1 MSSPTVTC
9 EDGTYTF
16 TLFRT
21 ESPGDLSLKEEK
33 WVFTNHHI
41 SVYGFYNYQ
50 LEDGEREKVKGP
62 FSADGRLYYILA
74 EPLDGSKAVYIW
86 LENGEHAA
94 ALRHKMWILQRQ
106 ADGW

>member
-9 EDGTYTF
+9 EKGTYTF

-21 ESPGDLSLKEEK
+21 DEASPVNLKEEK
-33 WVFTNHHI
+33 WVFENHHI

-74 EPLDGSKAVYIW
+74 QPLNGDKAVYIW
-86 LENGEHAA
+86 VENGEHAV
-94 ALRHKMWILQRQ
+94 ALRHKMWNLQRQ